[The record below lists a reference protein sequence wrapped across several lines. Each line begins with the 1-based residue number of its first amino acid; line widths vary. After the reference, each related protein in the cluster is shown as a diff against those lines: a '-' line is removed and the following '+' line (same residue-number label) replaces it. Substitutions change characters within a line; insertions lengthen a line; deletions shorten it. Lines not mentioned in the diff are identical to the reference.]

1 MEPERVP
8 KSFGC
13 FPHKKGLKLSL
24 HRLRSKSSSNLSS
37 PRTPRSPITP
47 KTTTR
52 EDELREVFR
61 HFDGDNDGKISAVEL
76 RAYFASI
83 GEYMSHEEAQGVI
96 GELDGDGDNL
106 IDFSDFMRLMKK
118 EGEDEDLKAAF
129 EMFEFEKGSGR
140 ITPKSLQRVL
150 SRLGDVKSDN
160 ECEAMIRV
168 FDTDGNGVLDFHEF
182 NQMMA

>member
-1 MEPERVP
+1 MIE
-8 KSFGC
+8 
-13 FPHKKGLKLSL
+13 
-24 HRLRSKSSSNLSS
+24 
-37 PRTPRSPITP
+37 
-47 KTTTR
+47 
-52 EDELREVFR
+52 
-61 HFDGDNDGKISAVEL
+61 
-76 RAYFASI
+76 
-83 GEYMSHEEAQGVI
+83 
-96 GELDGDGDNL
+96 ELDGDGDNL
-106 IDFSDFMRLMKK
+106 IDFRDFMRLMKK